1 MLQANSIPK
10 ACVSVV
16 LVVQPTSSDPQEAQS
31 KVCSSFN
38 RAKAQEKFSEKE
50 EEANDKVNSNLKGQK
65 EEFQRDHGGQLAPSL
80 AAAVSGTDMQEG
92 SFLKRGILSLITPK

>member
-10 ACVSVV
+10 ACVSMV

-38 RAKAQEKFSEKE
+38 RAKAQDGFSEKE

-65 EEFQRDHGGQLAPSL
+65 EEFQRDHGGRLAPSQQ
-80 AAAVSGTDMQEG
+80 SGADMQEG